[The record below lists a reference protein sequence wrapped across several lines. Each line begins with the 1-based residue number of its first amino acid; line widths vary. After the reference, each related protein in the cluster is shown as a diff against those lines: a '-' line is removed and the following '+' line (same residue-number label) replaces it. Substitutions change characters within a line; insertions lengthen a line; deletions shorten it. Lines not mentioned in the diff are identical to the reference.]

1 MSYTANQ
8 FLAVLK
14 RAGNSLITEDV
25 NCPELSEDGKS
36 DFPVHLKELNG
47 TLMDLWNKCFE
58 EIIDDASLQSKY
70 NSPSTLVIALSL
82 VDQAG
87 DRVFKPH
94 DFKTPDILFNNPTGV
109 AFLAP
114 PGPPSYA
121 GEKEACKDFFK
132 LKVKLGLDVV
142 LLSDPIGN
150 ACGYAQPYF
159 FRELARLFDIAIG

>member
-14 RAGNSLITEDV
+14 RAGNSLTTEDV

-94 DFKTPDILFNNPTGV
+94 DFKSHV
-109 AFLAP
+109 AVGEMPNHVKDRLAAAAYRI
-114 PGPPSYA
+114 SKMRKIDQ
-121 GEKEACKDFFK
+121 EE
-132 LKVKLGLDVV
+132 
-142 LLSDPIGN
+142 
-150 ACGYAQPYF
+150 
-159 FRELARLFDIAIG
+159 IAKN